1 MARLMDMGLQQLTNL
16 AVDMANLSTKTVQ
29 TAIEAY
35 RSGMN
40 VTRKIFSQSEQL
52 RILQDEGSEL
62 AVELIARYQP
72 VATDLRY
79 IKSCMEIAY
88 GFSRFGRYAYDI
100 AEVLDM
106 FGDASKLDATTDKEI
121 QVMSA
126 KVLEMIDVGVKAFLN
141 KDVAKEAVLER
152 MDDEVD
158 DMYVAH
164 IKRVLKNPE
173 KNAAANISATLIMR
187 YLERIADHANYLGE
201 TVNYIV
207 KGERKPRK

>member
-1 MARLMDMGLQQLTNL
+1 
-16 AVDMANLSTKTVQ
+16 
-29 TAIEAY
+29 
-35 RSGMN
+35 
-40 VTRKIFSQSEQL
+40 
-52 RILQDEGSEL
+52 
-62 AVELIARYQP
+62 
-72 VATDLRY
+72 
-79 IKSCMEIAY
+79 MEIAY

-141 KDVAKEAVLER
+141 KDVEKEAVLER